1 MPFSYKPLLKLLI
14 DRGMK
19 KEELR
24 HAIKAGPSSFA
35 KLNRDGEYVS
45 LELLDRICTA
55 LNAPIEAVI
64 EHIPEPP
71 QKESEPKK

>member
-1 MPFSYKPLLKLLI
+1 MSFSYKPLLKLLI
-14 DRGMK
+14 DRGMR

-35 KLNRDGEYVS
+35 KLSRDGEYVS

-55 LNAPIEAVI
+55 LDVPIEAVI
-64 EHIPEPP
+64 EHVKEP
-71 QKESEPKK
+71 QGEKADV